1 MTSEASTQLNS
12 LRSRL
17 IGEFYSR
24 AFERPWEAKT
34 KTEFEHGFDRSDR
47 VAGFRIN
54 RSESQGDRD
63 HQFDQIIG
71 KSPAPANQGGERCKH
86 CKLITSVPIAI

>member
-1 MTSEASTQLNS
+1 MTSEASAQLNS

-17 IGEFYSR
+17 MAEFYSR

-34 KTEFEHGFDRSDR
+34 KTEFEHGFDRRDA

-54 RSESQGDRD
+54 RSEGQDDRN

-71 KSPAPANQGGERCKH
+71 KSPALANQGGERCKH
-86 CKLITSVPIAI
+86 CELITSVPITI

>member
-1 MTSEASTQLNS
+1 MTSEASAQLNS

-17 IGEFYSR
+17 MAEFYSR
-24 AFERPWEAKT
+24 AFDRPWEAKT
-34 KTEFEHGFDRSDR
+34 KTEFERGFDRRDA

-54 RSESQGDRD
+54 RSDGQDDRD

-71 KSPAPANQGGERCKH
+71 KSPGWKPFSSWLNGWHLPPPLC
-86 CKLITSVPIAI
+86 

>member
-1 MTSEASTQLNS
+1 MTSEASTHLNS
-12 LRSRL
+12 LQSPL
-17 IGEFYSR
+17 MAESYSR

-34 KTEFEHGFDRSDR
+34 TTEFEHGFDRRDA
-47 VAGFRIN
+47 VADFRIN
-54 RSESQGDRD
+54 RSEGQSDRS

-86 CKLITSVPIAI
+86 CELTTSVLITI

>member
-12 LRSRL
+12 LQSPL
-17 IGEFYSR
+17 MAEFYST

-34 KTEFEHGFDRSDR
+34 KTEFEHGFDRRDA

-54 RSESQGDRD
+54 RS
-63 HQFDQIIG
+63 
-71 KSPAPANQGGERCKH
+71 
-86 CKLITSVPIAI
+86 